1 MASEFLQL
9 DFVSREQEQHS
20 ESQLP
25 KCFKAFAN
33 GHPTK
38 AARADQHAESE
49 EQNYLRNQSSRHR
62 SRENRCCDGA
72 QSDPENDAA
81 VPAMATTS
89 VLRLQPLVAAVPVS
103 KPMRSSLSARPDRR
117 P

>member
-1 MASEFLQL
+1 MARPPRLISSNKTEAYRDLCCTAL
-9 DFVSREQEQHS
+9 LPPWPVRCYSIDPRAEQHS

-33 GHPTK
+33 GHQTK
-38 AARADQHAESE
+38 AARADQHTESE

-72 QSDPENDAA
+72 QSDPE
-81 VPAMATTS
+81 
-89 VLRLQPLVAAVPVS
+89 Q
-103 KPMRSSLSARPDRR
+103 
-117 P
+117 